1 MKNYNIYNKGER
13 TWDYVFSVN
22 ELQFKDEKTGANT
35 HKGKRYELK
44 YSNGSHWSSNLRDTV
59 VFSAVDDGDN
69 LIIEQSIPNTMDFST
84 FADFHIFM
92 SMIKNVD
99 SNLMSNYEITETLF
113 EI

>member
-1 MKNYNIYNKGER
+1 MKTYNIYNKGEK
-13 TWDYVFSVN
+13 TWDYVFSV
-22 ELQFKDEKTGANT
+22 DETTPTAPNT

-44 YSNGSHWSSNLRDTV
+44 YSNGLHWSSNLRDTV
-59 VFSAVDDGDN
+59 VFSAIDDGDN
-69 LIIEQSIPNTMDFST
+69 IIIEQSIPSTMDFST
-84 FADFHIFM
+84 FADFHIFT